1 MLKNISIKK
10 LLFASGI
17 LMAVVLV
24 VNSYS
29 IWSKLQ
35 SVDKIVIA
43 KDEDIVPHYIQYL
56 ELKSNILAMHKAALE
71 ISATR
76 DGEEDAK
83 GAGLIEA
90 ETYKKEVNKVLK
102 DLIDSHKQLRE
113 DAVVKELEVFKKHTE
128 NFYSILTQMA
138 NQFIQ
143 NGPEEGLKILP
154 KLDVS
159 EEILNKQLDTWI
171 KSQKEENLAVSQEL
185 SSHLNSILMLTLTS
199 GSFLLIITIG
209 IFYSLYAKVIPSLKS
224 FQVQLLRFFKYLN
237 NEIDHIEFSDIKSQD
252 EIGLMKQI
260 VNDHI
265 IQVQNNVEKDNL
277 LIKNT
282 EEIMQKVTD
291 GHFDEKINAETN
303 SIVLQKLKG
312 TINGAIDSLND
323 RFNNINMVLSKYSQ
337 YDYTTEIKLLSN
349 DKGGSFEILTE
360 NIQNLRMAV
369 VSMLRETF
377 NHSEE
382 LLSKANT
389 LEIKMNEL
397 NSATN
402 TQASNLSNAVA
413 STNDMHQSI
422 IQTAAKTTNVVHQSQ
437 GIKTVVNVIADIA
450 EQTNLLALNAAIE
463 AARAGEHGRG
473 FAVVA
478 DEVRK
483 LAENTQKSLNEID
496 ANISILTQSIDQ
508 IESNT
513 SNQTVKIAQINEII
527 AIIEQNTQQNIPI
540 ATKIN
545 EISAEVKK
553 IATSNIEE
561 IKKKKFTK

>member
-1 MLKNISIKK
+1 MEKK
-10 LLFASGI
+10 I
-17 LMAVVLV
+17 
-24 VNSYS
+24 
-29 IWSKLQ
+29 
-35 SVDKIVIA
+35 
-43 KDEDIVPHYIQYL
+43 
-56 ELKSNILAMHKAALE
+56 
-71 ISATR
+71 
-76 DGEEDAK
+76 AK

-102 DLIDSHKQLRE
+102 DLIDSHKQLQE

-159 EEILNKQLDTWI
+159 EEILNKQLDIWI

-185 SSHLNSILMLTLTS
+185 SSHLNSILMLTLMS

-224 FQVQLLRFFKYLN
+224 FQIQLLHFFKYLN
-237 NEIDHIEFSDIKSQD
+237 NEIDHVEFSDIKSQD

-265 IQVQNNVEKDNL
+265 KLVQQNVEKDNL

-291 GHFDEKINAETN
+291 GHFEDKINAETN

-337 YDYTTEIKLLSN
+337 YDYTTEIKLLNN

-377 NHSEE
+377 NHSQE
-382 LLSKANT
+382 LLNKANT

-413 STNDMHQSI
+413 STNDMYQSI
-422 IQTAAKTTNVVHQSQ
+422 TQTAAKTTNVVHQSQ

-513 SNQTVKIAQINEII
+513 SNQTVQIAQINEII

-561 IKKKKFTK
+561 IKKKKFT

>member
-1 MLKNISIKK
+1 MLKNVSIKK

-29 IWSKLQ
+29 IWSKVQ

-56 ELKSNILAMHKAALE
+56 ELKSNILAMHKSALE

-76 DGEEDAK
+76 DGEKDAK
-83 GAGLIEA
+83 GAGLIKA
-90 ETYKKEVNKVLK
+90 DIYKKEVNKVLK
-102 DLIDSHKQLRE
+102 DLIDSHKQLGE
-113 DAVVKELEVFKKHTE
+113 NEVVKELELFQQHTE
-128 NFYSILTQMA
+128 NFYAILTKMA

-143 NGPEEGLKILP
+143 YGPEEGLKALP
-154 KLDVS
+154 ELDVS

-171 KSQKEENLAVSQEL
+171 KSQKEENLAISQEL
-185 SSHLNSILMLTLTS
+185 SSHLNYILMLTLMS

-209 IFYSLYAKVIPSLKS
+209 IFYGLYIKVIPSLKS

-237 NEIDHIEFSDIKSQD
+237 NEIGHIEFSDINSQD

-265 IQVQNNVEKDNL
+265 KQVQKNVETDNL

-282 EEIMQKVTD
+282 EEIMQKVTN
-291 GHFDEKINAETN
+291 GHFGDKINVETN
-303 SIVLQKLKG
+303 SIVLQKLKD
-312 TINGAIDSLND
+312 TINNAINSLND
-323 RFNNINMVLSKYSQ
+323 RFNNINTVLSKYSQ
-337 YDYTTEIKLLSN
+337 YDYTTEIELSGN
-349 DKGGSFEILTE
+349 DTGGSFEVLTE

-397 NSATN
+397 NAATS
-402 TQASNLSNAVA
+402 TQASNLSNAVV
-413 STNDMHQSI
+413 STNDMYQSI
-422 IQTAAKTTNVVHQSQ
+422 TQTAAKTKNVVHQSQ
-437 GIKTVVNVIADIA
+437 GIKTVVNVI
-450 EQTNLLALNAAIE
+450 
-463 AARAGEHGRG
+463 
-473 FAVVA
+473 
-478 DEVRK
+478 
-483 LAENTQKSLNEID
+483 
-496 ANISILTQSIDQ
+496 
-508 IESNT
+508 
-513 SNQTVKIAQINEII
+513 VKR
-527 AIIEQNTQQNIPI
+527 
-540 ATKIN
+540 
-545 EISAEVKK
+545 SAEVV
-553 IATSNIEE
+553 S
-561 IKKKKFTK
+561 F